1 MYIKLRNGNPE
12 KYSIEQ
18 LRCDNPNT
26 SFPKVP
32 SDALLAEWNIY
43 PFVVVEQ
50 PTHDYLTQTVT
61 EAALTETNGIWTQGW
76 IITNLPVERA
86 ENNIR
91 SQRNNLLSQT
101 DWMALRDNT
110 MSLEW
115 SAYRQALRDITTQEG
130 FPESV
135 SWPVKPE

>member
-101 DWMALRDNT
+101 DWMALSDNT